1 MSEYLLGEESSDN
14 IFEES
19 SAIKEQSSHK
29 DDFEI
34 DIIEETLKH
43 IYSKSNIRKKL
54 AYILAIFYK
63 YPILIIII
71 SFILGFIFFGLPLFL
86 LYLKV
91 YKNFFV
97 PFCIILIIS
106 LILCFSSMLIRII
119 DDKKNKINMMAKW
132 ERNNLINHLGLLL
145 TIILLFAGVC
155 LEVNFFINIKD
166 YNENEE
172 LKLIY
177 EPLDDKI
184 KDDKYKKINEFFLN
198 YIINC
203 ILLNISEIKND
214 ENKIINYINDYSV
227 IKSLLEKLCICSIP
241 FFILTF
247 NKFIQT
253 IIIQVKYSF
262 PKLMIYS
269 SSFCFCILI
278 MTLKFNYKEKEDNE
292 FLGLIEMIFIIL
304 FFIGYLALS
313 LSRIWRIFRNP
324 KDKNFS
330 IYKYDSSQLIFIYF
344 FEFINIIGAIIIFIS
359 IFLSYIHFDNKDET
373 FNNLK
378 AVFSLLYIGFLFF
391 IISNSYYYGH
401 HFLALIF
408 RPIALQYSPVKLK
421 ENYIRANRNISSYI
435 FI

>member
-29 DDFEI
+29 GDFEI

-54 AYILAIFYK
+54 SYILAVFYK

-106 LILCFSSMLIRII
+106 LILCLLNMLIRIV

-198 YIINC
+198 FIINC
-203 ILLNISEIKND
+203 ILL
-214 ENKIINYINDYSV
+214 
-227 IKSLLEKLCICSIP
+227 
-241 FFILTF
+241 FF
-247 NKFIQT
+247 
-253 IIIQVKYSF
+253 
-262 PKLMIYS
+262 
-269 SSFCFCILI
+269 
-278 MTLKFNYKEKEDNE
+278 
-292 FLGLIEMIFIIL
+292 
-304 FFIGYLALS
+304 
-313 LSRIWRIFRNP
+313 
-324 KDKNFS
+324 
-330 IYKYDSSQLIFIYF
+330 
-344 FEFINIIGAIIIFIS
+344 
-359 IFLSYIHFDNKDET
+359 
-373 FNNLK
+373 
-378 AVFSLLYIGFLFF
+378 
-391 IISNSYYYGH
+391 
-401 HFLALIF
+401 
-408 RPIALQYSPVKLK
+408 
-421 ENYIRANRNISSYI
+421 
-435 FI
+435 